1 VVPDYL
7 YSGEGMRIDGVSE
20 GRAAQNADL
29 QKGDVVIKMG
39 DSTVVD
45 MMSYMR
51 VLSTFDQG
59 DETTVIIERDGVAI
73 EKEITFVKD

>member
-1 VVPDYL
+1 
-7 YSGEGMRIDGVSE
+7 MSE
-20 GRAAQNADL
+20 GKAAQNAKL

-39 DSTVVD
+39 DSIVTD

-59 DETTVIIERDGVAI
+59 DTTTVIIKREGAEI
-73 EKEITFVKD
+73 EKEVTFVKD